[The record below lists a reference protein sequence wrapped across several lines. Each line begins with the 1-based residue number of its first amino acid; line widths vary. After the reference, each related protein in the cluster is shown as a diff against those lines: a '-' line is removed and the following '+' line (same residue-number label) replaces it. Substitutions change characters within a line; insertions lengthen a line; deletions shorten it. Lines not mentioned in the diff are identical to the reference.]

1 VVGPWWLADVF
12 KPAIDDRFRLRPH
25 ADALPYLATALYYF
39 PNESE
44 SADLGTALYHT
55 DRAIDEDA
63 IVEEGRTVY
72 FADAGIPATPAFSA
86 PFRRDSLL
94 AFANCSRS
102 AHGMEITTPG
112 VWRRAYQSHLSIK
125 SDHHHL

>member
-1 VVGPWWLADVF
+1 MNVGRLMMRAEG
-12 KPAIDDRFRLRPH
+12 FRLRPH

-39 PNESE
+39 PDDSE
-44 SADLGTALYHT
+44 SSDLGTTLYHAE
-55 DRAIDEDA
+55 RGMDEDA
-63 IVEEGRTVY
+63 LLEGGRTVY
-72 FADAGIPATPAFSA
+72 FGESAISTTAVFSA
-86 PFRRDSLL
+86 PFKRNSLL
-94 AFANCSRS
+94 AFVNSPRS